1 MKHQIEKCLVPM
13 TNWEESELPL
23 LEEKCSLES
32 NKDISEAVNQK
43 PWMDQKKFDSCI
55 QHEQWALGI

>member
-1 MKHQIEKCLVPM
+1 M

-23 LEEKCSLES
+23 LDEKCSLES

-43 PWMDQKKFDSCI
+43 PWMDQKKFDSCV